1 MISKSK
7 ANTLLGSTGA
17 SIGNGSIDTLVEN
30 TDEFLGKLAYLVSLS
45 LTKEGSGSRIQPT
58 HVENVYVPIIAF
70 LDRMIEIK
78 ERDK

>member
-17 SIGNGSIDTLVEN
+17 SIGNGSIDCLVKN

-58 HVENVYVPIIAF
+58 HIEDAYVPLIAF
-70 LDRMIEIK
+70 LDRMIELK
-78 ERDK
+78 EK